1 MAILSALGLG
11 IGAAGGIKQFFD
23 GAATKRKASEGLAN
37 FREQDLV
44 NAAENL
50 KPSLEA
56 ERQLSVAAEQQRAS
70 LVDVSQGMD
79 AASAMALMASGSGQI
94 GEMQMKGIASI
105 QDKEFQ
111 ADTMRVQE
119 EQSMRSIIEARK
131 REEKQTLNAQYMA
144 GMQMQSGAMK
154 DLGGIAL
161 SAGIAGDTGLAQA
174 GYETTAFGG
183 IRRNEDGTAV
193 YNKKD

>member
-1 MAILSALGLG
+1 MAFLSAVGLG
-11 IGAAGGIKQFFD
+11 MGAAGGVKQFFD

-119 EQSMRSIIEARK
+119 EQSMRSIVEARK
-131 REEKQTLNAQYMA
+131 RQELATLNSQYMA

-161 SAGIAGDTGLAQA
+161 SAGIASDTGLAQA

-183 IRRNEDGTAV
+183 IRRDASGKAV
-193 YNKKD
+193 YNKQ